1 MKNIKKILFVL
12 LVIAFTL
19 QACKN
24 TKVENNE
31 RQVVSNETVVTEVN
45 DMSRVFSND
54 RNDYDSDE
62 KFANFRNVK
71 LGSLK
76 DNILYRGASPIDNE
90 YNRAKYVD
98 NLIKNAGVKY
108 DIDLSDSEDKVK
120 QNIAKA
126 DFDSQYFKILYD
138 NGKVSL
144 VDMSVDMD
152 YKSEDFGKKV
162 VKAMVDMSKNEG
174 PYYIHCVDGI
184 DRTGFL
190 CILIDALAGASY
202 EEIVNDYM
210 LSYEN
215 YYGLKEAN
223 NKEEYDKIKKANID
237 DVLRYL
243 AVSEAP
249 INGDVPLEE
258 LQWNNIVG
266 RYITDRGMSFEELD
280 NWYNNVLKTD

>member
-12 LVIAFTL
+12 LVAVFTM
-19 QACKN
+19 QACKG
-24 TKVENNE
+24 TKVENNGN
-31 RQVVSNETVVTEVN
+31 QVVSNE
-45 DMSRVFSND
+45 RK
-54 RNDYDSDE
+54 DYESDE

-71 LGSLK
+71 LGNLK

-90 YNRAKYVD
+90 FKRAKCVD
-98 NLIKNAGVKY
+98 DLIKKAGVKF
-108 DIDLSDSEDKVK
+108 DIDLSDNEDKVK
-120 QNIAKA
+120 NSFAA
-126 DFDSQYFKILYD
+126 SDFDSQYFKSLYE

-144 VDMSVDMD
+144 VDMDANMD
-152 YKSEDFGKKV
+152 YKSENFGKKI

-184 DRTGFL
+184 NRTGFL

-215 YYGLKEAN
+215 YYGLKATT
-223 NKEEYDKIKKANID
+223 NKEEYDKIKKAYID

-249 INGDVPLEE
+249 INGDVPLED
-258 LQWNNIVG
+258 LQWNNIAG
-266 RYITDRGMSFEELD
+266 RYITDQGMSFEDLD